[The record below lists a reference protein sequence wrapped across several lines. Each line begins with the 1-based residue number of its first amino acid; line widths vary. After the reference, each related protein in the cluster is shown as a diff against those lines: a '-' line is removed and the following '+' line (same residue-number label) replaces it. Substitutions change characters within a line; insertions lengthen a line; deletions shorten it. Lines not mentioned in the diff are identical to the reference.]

1 MKNIL
6 CVVWLLGVLM
16 LLGMLDVRVI
26 VETEVTIMSVRSFP

>member
-1 MKNIL
+1 LKNIL